1 MKSSLNV
8 KAINKNKK
16 NPQTTSVGSIL
27 IHADSSGLSL
37 YQSNL
42 YIIILLSYIN
52 NRLFQII
59 LVVTYEQEAHSAG
72 PSLNR
77 CKMKCS
83 MKISVIQSSSLG
95 QKSVE
100 LFD

>member
-27 IHADSSGLSL
+27 IHADSS
-37 YQSNL
+37 
-42 YIIILLSYIN
+42 
-52 NRLFQII
+52 
-59 LVVTYEQEAHSAG
+59 VVTYEQEALSAG